1 MHFNADQKS
10 VVRYTALPDGMSCI
24 ASRPKSGEGRKMLDP
39 DFPVALALSR
49 LAINACRA
57 PSAHRPWTFIASAA
71 PATSIGSDL

>member
-1 MHFNADQKS
+1 
-10 VVRYTALPDGMSCI
+10 
-24 ASRPKSGEGRKMLDP
+24 MLDP